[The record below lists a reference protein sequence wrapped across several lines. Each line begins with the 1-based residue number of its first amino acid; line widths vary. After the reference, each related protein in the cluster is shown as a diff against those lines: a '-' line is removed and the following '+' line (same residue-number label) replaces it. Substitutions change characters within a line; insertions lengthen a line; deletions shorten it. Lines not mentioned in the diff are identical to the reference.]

1 MVWLG
6 KPEAECTWERDSN
19 LPAALV
25 KDYENG
31 VAYDVEVESFTS
43 GGETFQTLF
52 SKPGSSE
59 LTTPSSK
66 RAKVNTS
73 TSTSG

>member
-1 MVWLG
+1 MG
-6 KPEAECTWERDSN
+6 KSEAECTWEQATN
-19 LPAALV
+19 LPATLV

-31 VAYDVEVESFTS
+31 ISYDVEVESFTS

-52 SKPGSSE
+52 SKPSGCE
-59 LTTPSSK
+59 LTAPSSK
-66 RAKVNTS
+66 HTKVTTT